1 MRKSFKLFILCLPL
15 ALIMFLSSCTP
26 VLNATKYDSSA
37 STPDKESIG
46 FTTENEPLETHD
58 VKIYYGMPSSSI
70 KAFVSNYEYLSFDKN
85 VDGEFEFELVR
96 NVYSATDKANK
107 DLKEEVLVREKNT
120 YKYYFSDSFIYGK
133 NYYLD
138 TITKDDLFDNQDGYG
153 YIVYEWSITNLEDS
167 MYIKRCKTVNIYY
180 TIDDNLITFKVAKQD
195 N

>member
-1 MRKSFKLFILCLPL
+1 MRKPFKLFILCLPL
-15 ALIMFLSSCTP
+15 ALIMFLSSCNP
-26 VLNATKYDSSA
+26 VLSATKYDSSA
-37 STPDKESIG
+37 STPDKEYIG

-58 VKIYYGMPSSSI
+58 VKIYYGMPNSTI
-70 KAFVSNYEYLSFDKN
+70 EAFVSNYEYLSFDKN

-96 NVYSATDKANK
+96 KVYSATDKANK

-153 YIVYEWSITNLEDS
+153 YIVYEWSITNLEDL